1 MGLCCPPIFSYE
13 ANAIIHTH
21 LKQPASLTDYLNEV
35 FLLNIIHVLPLLLLE
50 RRKKKRRQAR
60 FWMFEFVTIN
70 DDSQPTMWGVITVA
84 EFQDSR
90 SVVFSG
96 LRL

>member
-1 MGLCCPPIFSYE
+1 MGLCCPPSIFSYE
-13 ANAIIHTH
+13 ANAIIH
-21 LKQPASLTDYLNEV
+21 LKQPASLTVYLNEV
-35 FLLNIIHVLPLLLLE
+35 FSLNIIHVLPLLLLE
-50 RRKKKRRQAR
+50 RRKKRRQAR
-60 FWMFEFVTIN
+60 FWMFEFVTLN